1 MVERL
6 RLVTY
11 VWSWLFALIVAHAA
25 TPAQRTTINHICP
38 RKATAP
44 ITMATVLINLRFPTA
59 TPPLNATPPSFL
71 DHIGGATHV
80 RSVPEKQTFPRKS

>member
-11 VWSWLFALIVAHAA
+11 VWSWLLAVIVAHAT

-59 TPPLNATPPSFL
+59 TPPSFL